1 LTAFTFA
8 VAIAIGITP
17 LLLPVILSSTLSKG
31 AIRMSKKKTIVK
43 KLDSIQSFGAM
54 NILCTDKTGT
64 LTQDKI
70 VLERYLDV
78 YGKEN
83 IGVLKY
89 AFLNS
94 YFQTGLKGSID
105 DAVIKRG
112 LTSDLGELV
121 KTHKK
126 VDEVPFDF
134 ARRRLSIAVEDDK
147 NVTFITKGAVE
158 EILSI
163 SSYVE
168 SDGIVS
174 DITEDIKKNVR
185 EVAEKLSEE
194 GMRVI
199 AVSKKVDTKG
209 IRDFHVTDEE
219 NMILMG
225 FIGFLDPPKET
236 AKDSILKLN
245 RAGIR
250 VIVLTGDNVAVTKA
264 ICKQVDINTSR
275 FVIGSQIEN
284 LDDRGVIHLL
294 KDTNIFAKLS
304 PIQKARIV
312 RLLKESGNVVGYMGD
327 GINDAPSLTNSDVG
341 ISVDT
346 AVDIAKETADI
357 ILLEKD
363 LNVLMDGVLEG
374 RATFT
379 NLMKYIK
386 LATSM
391 NFGEMFSVVIASIIL
406 PFLPIT
412 PIQLLV
418 QSLIYDMGQL
428 SLPFDNVD
436 EDSLQSPKKLNIKG
450 IRRFMICMGP
460 VSSCFDM
467 IVFSSLWFVF
477 NLRETDAA
485 LFQTIWF
492 SYGIVSNLIGLHI
505 MRTAKKSFIESNAS
519 KAVYASS
526 IIFSI
531 FALVVPFTILGRFI
545 CLVAI
550 PFKYIELIIG
560 VVIVYCIA
568 FLFAKKLYSK
578 KYNEW
583 I

>member
-1 LTAFTFA
+1 MCFRSARPF
-8 VAIAIGITP
+8 
-17 LLLPVILSSTLSKG
+17 
-31 AIRMSKKKTIVK
+31 
-43 KLDSIQSFGAM
+43 
-54 NILCTDKTGT
+54 
-64 LTQDKI
+64 
-70 VLERYLDV
+70 
-78 YGKEN
+78 
-83 IGVLKY
+83 
-89 AFLNS
+89 
-94 YFQTGLKGSID
+94 D